1 MVGKVIISLKEKN
14 GAPLECSWEKHLAAT
29 CSGAAAL
36 WPAADQLIVLQ
47 SSQVWIYA
55 TRWIRSRAMWAK
67 GKKKK
72 ERSPCHGWYL
82 SPLENH
88 LCVPYDHLPPCLA
101 RRQMGY
107 LAAAF
112 LVCLEAEPSSSHHGV
127 NAGTGRVLSPAMTP
141 PWQLPINHF
150 PRRAAPL
157 SSQQH
162 PRGRYKFYSF
172 NPRYP
177 ALWHCVCRLKRM
189 KRQMEVNS
197 FGRQASIW

>member
-1 MVGKVIISLKEKN
+1 MFLRKALSRHL
-14 GAPLECSWEKHLAAT
+14 LRCSCSVAGCRPTNCAAKLPSVNI
-29 CSGAAAL
+29 CNAL
-36 WPAADQLIVLQ
+36 NKKQGDASKRQ
-47 SSQVWIYA
+47 
-55 TRWIRSRAMWAK
+55 
-67 GKKKK
+67 KKK
-72 ERSPCHGWYL
+72 RRNPCHGWYL